1 MTRYLRIAV
10 SAMFTA
16 IVIAA
21 CSSNDTPTTS
31 PTTAPADTGGAAAT
45 TPSDTGAATT
55 TDGGGQAATAAI
67 TIQNFKFGA
76 PLTVKP
82 GTTVTVT
89 NQDTAQHNAVA
100 DDGSSFKTPLLAKG
114 QSATFTAPS
123 KPGTYKY
130 SCTVH
135 ASMTSIGTLVVSSSG

>member
-10 SAMFTA
+10 SALFVA

-21 CSSNDTPTTS
+21 CSSNDNAGTSS
-31 PTTAPADTGGAAAT
+31 PTTAPAGAAAT
-45 TPSDTGAATT
+45 TADTGAAATT
-55 TDGGGQAATAAI
+55 TADSGGSQAAAV

-82 GTTVTVT
+82 GATVTVT
-89 NQDTAQHNAVA
+89 NQDSAQHNAVA
-100 DDGSSFKTPLLAKG
+100 DDGSFKTPLLAKG
-114 QSATFTAPS
+114 ESATFTAPS
-123 KPGTYKY
+123 KAGTYKY

-135 ASMTSIGTLVVSSSG
+135 ASMTSIGTLVVSG